1 MPGIL
6 EPQAAAMDTR
16 AAVRAP
22 AAAWQADEAGERRRR
37 RLVLYLHLGLTL
49 LTLAAYLPALRNGF
63 IIFDDRQYVT
73 ENPIVQA
80 GLTLEGLRWA
90 LTDTQRANWHPLTL
104 LSHMLDCELFGL
116 NPKGHHLT
124 SLLLHLAG
132 VLLLFEVL
140 RRMTGAALRS
150 AAVAALFAVHPTH
163 VESVAWVAER
173 KDVLCGVFWMLT
185 LAAYLRYARRP
196 SPARYLLVVLG
207 MALALAAKPMAVTL
221 PLALLILDFWPL
233 RRLSPPPAEPG
244 TAAGGGQAKAEP
256 AASQPAGIRRAAL
269 PLLLEKLPLLAL
281 SAAAGIVALH
291 TQAVPLASGASAP
304 LSLRAANASTSYV
317 AYLGKTLYPA
327 HLAVFYPFP
336 AEVAAWKVVAAA
348 ALLLALTLAAL
359 AAARR
364 APYLAV
370 GWLWYLGTLLPVAG
384 VLQVGMQGMA
394 DRYTYLPSIGLYLA
408 AVWGIADLAA
418 RRRALRPWL
427 AAAAFLGLAL
437 LVRMT
442 RTQVGYWVD
451 SMTLFSHSLEVQ
463 QSYLAHTNV
472 AEDLRSRQDRRGAF
486 AHYRAALVLEPR
498 NPRAYAAMG
507 NALRSWGRD
516 AAALPYLRKAL
527 ALDPEDE
534 GARITLAM
542 ADDDLGHPDAAL
554 AELSR
559 VVAANPG
566 SAKAHYGLG
575 TLLLRRGD
583 REQGLL
589 HYQKA
594 LAADPALVELYS
606 PVAAQ
611 LAARGELA
619 GAAALLTRALA
630 LRPRSPALHTQLAVL
645 LDHLGEPAKARAH
658 RREAALLTPP
668 SR

>member
-1 MPGIL
+1 MLAPISHR
-6 EPQAAAMDTR
+6 PSTA
-16 AAVRAP
+16 AP
-22 AAAWQADEAGERRRR
+22 AAGRSVGLSRRTSSTPDGRPVSSERAGTSPGAGRAPWIQAHLRPAGSAANGGSGGR

-196 SPARYLLVVLG
+196 SPARYLLVALG

-221 PLALLILDFWPL
+221 PLALLLLDFWPL
-233 RRLSPPPAEPG
+233 RRLSPPPARTKLP
-244 TAAGGGQAKAEP
+244 AARGRAGVSPSPLAAPTKAEP

-281 SAAAGIVALH
+281 TAAAGIVALH
-291 TQAVPLASGASAP
+291 TQAIPLASGASAP

-408 AVWGIADLAA
+408 AVWGIAGLAQLPQLT
-418 RRRALRPWL
+418 RRRGE
-427 AAAAFLGLAL
+427 F
-437 LVRMT
+437 
-442 RTQVGYWVD
+442 
-451 SMTLFSHSLEVQ
+451 
-463 QSYLAHTNV
+463 
-472 AEDLRSRQDRRGAF
+472 
-486 AHYRAALVLEPR
+486 RASG
-498 NPRAYAAMG
+498 MG
-507 NALRSWGRD
+507 
-516 AAALPYLRKAL
+516 
-527 ALDPEDE
+527 
-534 GARITLAM
+534 
-542 ADDDLGHPDAAL
+542 
-554 AELSR
+554 
-559 VVAANPG
+559 
-566 SAKAHYGLG
+566 
-575 TLLLRRGD
+575 
-583 REQGLL
+583 
-589 HYQKA
+589 
-594 LAADPALVELYS
+594 
-606 PVAAQ
+606 
-611 LAARGELA
+611 
-619 GAAALLTRALA
+619 
-630 LRPRSPALHTQLAVL
+630 
-645 LDHLGEPAKARAH
+645 
-658 RREAALLTPP
+658 
-668 SR
+668 